1 MLRRFSLILLVALC
15 LAACSTAPASNPA
28 SQPDAASNPTS
39 PSIAPTNDSGAPTTG
54 GQEPRT
60 VTLAMSYIPNVQF
73 SPYYVAAAKGFYAEA
88 GLEVVFDYNFETDVI
103 QRVGAG
109 NVEFTMSGG
118 TSVFLARQQQIP
130 IVTVATITQQF
141 PGVFI
146 SKASQNIST
155 VADMKGKTL
164 GIPGRFGASYYGLLA
179 LLYAN
184 DMTEADILINEI
196 GFTQVPALLEDKV
209 QIITG
214 YVMNEPVMLRE
225 QGEEINVIRVSDSF
239 PLASDGIVVNENLV
253 KDDPELVRAFVQAT
267 LKGLEYTV
275 NNPDEAF
282 EISLKQLPELTDP
295 EAQKLQRSV
304 LDETILSWQSEKTKT
319 EGYGYTDPEVFT
331 ATEGFMRETNLL
343 QQEIDVSTTFT
354 NEFIK

>member
-1 MLRRFSLILLVALC
+1 M
-15 LAACSTAPASNPA
+15 
-28 SQPDAASNPTS
+28 
-39 PSIAPTNDSGAPTTG
+39 
-54 GQEPRT
+54 

-73 SPYYVAAAKGFYAEA
+73 APYYVAAAKGFYAEA

-146 SKASQNIST
+146 SKADQNIST
-155 VADMKGKTL
+155 VADMKGKSL

-239 PLASDGIVVNENLV
+239 PLASDGIVVNEDLV
-253 KDDPELVRAFVQAT
+253 KNEPELVRAFVQAT

-282 EISLKQLPELTDP
+282 EISLRQLPELTDP

-304 LDETILSWQSEKTKT
+304 LGETILSWQSEKTKT

-331 ATEGFMRETNLL
+331 ATEAFMRETNLL

>member
-1 MLRRFSLILLVALC
+1 MLRRFSLMLLVALC
-15 LAACSTAPASNPA
+15 LAACGTAPSSNPA
-28 SQPDAASNPTS
+28 SQTDASSNPSS
-39 PSIAPTNDSGAPTTG
+39 PSSAPTNVADASASG
-54 GQEPRT
+54 GQELRS

-73 SPYYVAAAKGFYAEA
+73 APYYVAAAKGFYAEA
-88 GLEVVFDYNFETDVI
+88 GLDVIFDYNFETDVI

-109 NVEFTMSGG
+109 DVEFTMSGG
-118 TSVFLARQQQIP
+118 TSVLLGRQQQIP
-130 IVTVATITQQF
+130 IVTVATITQHF

-146 SKASQNIST
+146 SKARENITSVT
-155 VADMKGKTL
+155 DMKGKTL

-184 DMTEADILINEI
+184 DMSEADIVINEI

-239 PLASDGIVVNENLV
+239 PLASDGIVVNEKLV
-253 KDDPELVRAFVQAT
+253 QEEPELVRAFVQAT
-267 LKGLEYTV
+267 LKGVEYTI

-304 LDETILSWQSEKTKT
+304 LAETILSWQSEKTKT
-319 EGYGYTDPEVFT
+319 EGLGYTDPEVYE
-331 ATEGFMRETNLL
+331 ATEVFMRETNLL
-343 QQEIDVSTTFT
+343 QQDVDVSKTFT